1 MKLPVLDAHTFSC
14 TLPSSGK
21 NITLRPY
28 LVREE
33 KLLLMAQASD
43 NYDDHVSAIAQ
54 IIKNCTNGNVN
65 PEQVPY
71 FDIEYLLLQL
81 RAQSVGEIATPIY
94 VCHNKPN
101 GDEVECG
108 HRTPV
113 EINLTEISV
122 TGLDQPAEK
131 FILKLSDQYTLHLRY
146 PSVYTIH
153 KLVVAAYNEG
163 EMKTD
168 SFMEALCDVFDTLES
183 HTDGQTF
190 QFADFTTVEK
200 LEFLESLSTRTYEE
214 LVAFLDIMPTVAKS
228 IEFACE
234 KCQFRHTI
242 ELSGVSDFL
251 G

>member
-1 MKLPVLDAHTFSC
+1 MKLPVLDTYAFPA

-54 IIKNCTNGNVN
+54 IIKNCTNGTVN
-65 PEQVPY
+65 PEHAPY

-81 RAQSVGEIATPIY
+81 RARSVGEIATPIY

-101 GDEVECG
+101 GDEMECG

-113 EINLTEISV
+113 PINLTEISV

-131 FILKLSDQYTLHLRY
+131 FILKLADKYTLHLRY
-146 PSVYTIH
+146 PTVYTIH
-153 KLVVAAYNEG
+153 KLVMAAHNDG
-163 EMKTD
+163 EVNSN

-183 HTDGQTF
+183 HEDKQTF
-190 QFADFTTVEK
+190 EFADFTIAEK
-200 LEFLESLSTRTYEE
+200 MEFLESMSTRTYEE
-214 LVAFLDIMPTVAKS
+214 LVEFLDILPTVEKS
-228 IEFACE
+228 LEFTCE
-234 KCQFRHTI
+234 KCQFKHAI
-242 ELSGVSDFL
+242 ALSGVTDFL